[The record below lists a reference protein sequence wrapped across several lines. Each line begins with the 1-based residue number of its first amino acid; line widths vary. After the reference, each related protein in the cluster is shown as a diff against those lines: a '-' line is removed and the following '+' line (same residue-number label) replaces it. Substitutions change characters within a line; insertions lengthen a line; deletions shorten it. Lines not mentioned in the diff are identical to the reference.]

1 MGLTVAGGNCP
12 QPGASASPS
21 ALREWRHAHPLA
33 EVEGVSATTRH
44 RWVATLRG
52 GALLI
57 ALAAVMIVLTA
68 AASLALSGH

>member
-1 MGLTVAGGNCP
+1 
-12 QPGASASPS
+12 
-21 ALREWRHAHPLA
+21 LA
-33 EVEGVSATTRH
+33 EVEGVSATTTRH